1 MMATAGSV
9 ITWIILGIL
18 VGAIAKWI
26 MPGRQGGGIIAT
38 TILGIIGGLVGGF
51 IGRSLIG
58 WDVVGLDWRSI
69 LMAILGSVL
78 VLFAW
83 LKITDKK

>member
-1 MMATAGSV
+1 
-9 ITWIILGIL
+9 
-18 VGAIAKWI
+18 

-69 LMAILGSVL
+69 LMAILGSVV